1 MNRLVFSYMLNVLLM
16 VLAGWAFIELY
27 YFT

>member
-16 VLAGWAFIELY
+16 VLAGWAFI
-27 YFT
+27 